1 MVAAPQQIL
10 EDPMTTTVLSHAE
23 PCRQPA
29 HARFAR
35 PGMTRPL
42 AAMLLA
48 AAVAALAVVAERW
61 VDRWT
66 DGHLLA
72 AWLVVWAV
80 VSVAILLIAGTARR
94 IALRTLSGL
103 AHWAYERQQ
112 ARTRARLL
120 ELVGGDERLL
130 ADISLVADR
139 TAASTVEGEADVA
152 HSVEIEERISA
163 SVLRRRR
170 ALALM

>member
-1 MVAAPQQIL
+1 MNAAPQQNL

-29 HARFAR
+29 RARFAR

-48 AAVAALAVVAERW
+48 ATVAALAVVAERW
-61 VDRWT
+61 VDRWS

-94 IALRTLSGL
+94 IALRSLAGL
-103 AHWAYERQQ
+103 AQWAYDRRQ
-112 ARTRARLL
+112 ARTRARML

-130 ADISLVADR
+130 ADISVVPD
-139 TAASTVEGEADVA
+139 TAAASPLADGASFDEAA
-152 HSVEIEERISA
+152 SA
-163 SVLRRRR
+163 SALRRRR